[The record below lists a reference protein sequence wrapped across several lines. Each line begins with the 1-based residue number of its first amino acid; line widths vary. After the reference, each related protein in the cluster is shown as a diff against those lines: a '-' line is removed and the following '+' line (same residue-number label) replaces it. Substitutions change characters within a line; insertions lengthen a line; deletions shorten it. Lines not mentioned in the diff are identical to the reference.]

1 MTAIGRLFLIL
12 LGCLAASLAAAA
24 VLTVAVAMSAWSGLD
39 LDMLDDGVFGH
50 AVAFVALFLSL
61 FAALPVLAV
70 IVVAEAFAIRSVL
83 YYAATGAAVTSLLYF
98 SATGWS
104 TLALAVD
111 GFARRELEI
120 IAAAGIVA
128 GLVYWAIAGRHA
140 GRWGVSSG
148 GRTGA

>member
-1 MTAIGRLFLIL
+1 MGRDEH
-12 LGCLAASLAAAA
+12 AAQL
-24 VLTVAVAMSAWSGLD
+24 SAWLD
-39 LDMLDDGVFGH
+39 HLDVNGRWALLKFLGGAARVGVS
-50 AVAFVALFLSL
+50 AR
-61 FAALPVLAV
+61 LAKLA
-70 IVVAEAFAIRSVL
+70 VAEAFAIRSVL